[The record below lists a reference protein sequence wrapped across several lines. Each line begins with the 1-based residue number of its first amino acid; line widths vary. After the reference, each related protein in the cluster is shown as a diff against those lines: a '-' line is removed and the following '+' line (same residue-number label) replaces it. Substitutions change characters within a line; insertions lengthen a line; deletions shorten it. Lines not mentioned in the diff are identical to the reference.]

1 MALLHRADL
10 KPGKLELLAAWLPG
24 RPWFVGEAGAEV
36 TRVAACRFDDP
47 AGEVGVET
55 LLVRAGAGP
64 VLHVPLTYRAAPLDG
79 GDEWLVGTTE
89 HSVLGRRWVYDGCG
103 DPVHA
108 AVLASVL
115 RGDAGQA
122 EEYFEVDGVREVRE
136 PLMTVTA
143 EPDRDIPAA
152 GAIRR
157 VEDADPTV
165 IVTDTVELAVLRT
178 VGTGTGGGAGTL
190 TGAWPGGPGHVAL
203 AYAVPR

>member
-10 KPGKLELLAAWLPG
+10 RPGKLDLLAAWLPG
-24 RPWFVGEAGAEV
+24 RPWFAGEAGAEV
-36 TRVAACRFDDP
+36 TRVAAYRFDDP
-47 AGEVGVET
+47 AGEVGIET

-64 VLHVPLTYRAAPLDG
+64 VLQVPLTYRAAPLDG

-103 DPVHA
+103 DRVHA

-143 EPDRDIPAA
+143 RPGTDVPAV
-152 GAIRR
+152 GAVRR
-157 VEDADPTV
+157 VEDGDPTV
-165 IVTDTVELAVLRT
+165 VVTDTVDLAVVRRPGVDVASSTAVL
-178 VGTGTGGGAGTL
+178 TGTWA
-190 TGAWPGGPGHVAL
+190 GGPGPVPL
-203 AYAVPR
+203 AYAVAD